1 MNVEAP
7 WKSLQRMDKQALQ
20 IVGSVLL
27 IAGLVFGSIGVHKIA
42 TNLPISDEEAL
53 AESRR
58 AVLPE
63 KGDKASQRGN
73 SLRGKVEF
81 QVWESALQVE
91 NTNRTEKRSEGSVFL
106 VLGIISVIWGMAL
119 LHNSRGI
126 PDKA

>member
-1 MNVEAP
+1 
-7 WKSLQRMDKQALQ
+7 MDKQALQ
-20 IVGSVLL
+20 IVGTVLL
-27 IAGLVFGSIGVHKIA
+27 IAGLAFGSIGAHMIV

-63 KGDKASQRGN
+63 KGDTASQRGE

-91 NTNRTEKRSEGSVFL
+91 NRNRTDKRSEGSVFL
-106 VLGIISVIWGMAL
+106 LLGIISFIWGIAL
-119 LHNSRGI
+119 LHSSRGD
-126 PDKA
+126 PDEA